1 MKNTENYKTEIFD
14 LFKSYL
20 EISKQADTNALE
32 DEMIKEFRLKDLDI
46 SESDLELINEL
57 YFKFESSEYTREEL
71 INLLKK

>member
-1 MKNTENYKTEIFD
+1 MKNTENYKNEIFD

-20 EISKQADTNALE
+20 EISKQADTNTLE
-32 DEMIKEFRLKDLDI
+32 DEMIKEFRLKNVEI
-46 SESDLELINEL
+46 SERDLELINEL